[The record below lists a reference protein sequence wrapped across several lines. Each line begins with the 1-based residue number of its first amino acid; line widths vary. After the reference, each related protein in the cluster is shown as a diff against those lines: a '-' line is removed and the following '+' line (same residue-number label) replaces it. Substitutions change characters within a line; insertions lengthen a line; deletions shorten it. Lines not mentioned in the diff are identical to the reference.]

1 MLALLEIISIVR
13 QNLTAGWTER
23 AMKCGYI
30 VMMAMAVTLT
40 AVRTVPPAWAQETQ
54 PVLANSP
61 DVVQWTRIDSSM
73 SELLQQGY
81 RLVSVNEIITNPPI
95 QDVMTTFYL
104 FRDSD
109 LVRCQEGARLLS
121 EKYWVTSCARIAKP
135 YEVKSN

>member
-1 MLALLEIISIVR
+1 MEFALA
-13 QNLTAGWTER
+13 
-23 AMKCGYI
+23 
-30 VMMAMAVTLT
+30 AMAQQFL
-40 AVRTVPPAWAQETQ
+40 PGEETGD
-54 PVLANSP
+54 PRP
-61 DVVQWTRIDSSM
+61 DGHLM

>member
-1 MLALLEIISIVR
+1 MGRDSE
-13 QNLTAGWTER
+13 Q
-23 AMKCGYI
+23 AMKVGYS
-30 VMMAMAVTLT
+30 VMMVMAVALMVGQ
-40 AVRTVPPAWAQETQ
+40 AARPLWAQETQ
-54 PVLANSP
+54 PSLANSP
-61 DVVQWTRIDSSM
+61 DVVQWTRIESSM

-104 FRDSD
+104 SRDSD

>member
-1 MLALLEIISIVR
+1 MK
-13 QNLTAGWTER
+13 AGFGVAMVVAATTLIAGGR
-23 AMKCGYI
+23 AS
-30 VMMAMAVTLT
+30 TL
-40 AVRTVPPAWAQETQ
+40 WAQETQ
-54 PVLANSP
+54 PSLANAP

-81 RLVSVNEIITNPPI
+81 RLVSVNEIITDPPI
-95 QDVMTTFYL
+95 QDVMTTYYL
-104 FRDSD
+104 SRDSD

>member
-1 MLALLEIISIVR
+1 
-13 QNLTAGWTER
+13 
-23 AMKCGYI
+23 MKPGNC
-30 VMMAMAVTLT
+30 VMMVVVAAALMAGQ
-40 AVRTVPPAWAQETQ
+40 AAQPAWAQQTQ
-54 PVLANSP
+54 PALANSP

-73 SELLQQGY
+73 SDLLQQGY

-104 FRDSD
+104 SRNSD